1 MLSWIGRFLTSSIGK
16 KTFMALTGLS
26 LVGFL
31 VVHLAGNLTLYSSNE
46 AFNEYAHKLE
56 SFGILL
62 NVAEVALLGLFVVHI
77 AIALRLSREN
87 AAARP
92 QAYQVRNNMGRK
104 TVSSSSMMITGLI
117 VGVFLVI
124 HVIDFRIPTLA
135 GEIDDLALAV
145 RARLG
150 SPLGA
155 TIYLGGV
162 IALGVHLNHAIQSAF
177 HTLGASH
184 PKWTPILNGAAR
196 GLAAILTLGFA
207 SFPVILLLGGS
218 N

>member
-31 VVHLAGNLTLYSSNE
+31 VVHLVGNLTLYSSNE

-62 NVAEVALLGLFVVHI
+62 NVAEVGLLGLFAVHI
-77 AIALRLSREN
+77 GIALRLSREN
-87 AAARP
+87 ATARP
-92 QAYQVRNNMGRK
+92 QGYQVRNSMGRK
-104 TVSSSSMMITGLI
+104 TIGSSSMMITGLI
-117 VGVFLVI
+117 VGVFVVI
-124 HVIDFRIPTLA
+124 HVIDFRVAKLS
-135 GEIDDLALAV
+135 GNIDDLALAV
-145 RARLG
+145 RERLG

-162 IALGVHLNHAIQSAF
+162 IALGVHLSHAIQSAF
-177 HTLGASH
+177 QTLGANH
-184 PKWTPILNGAAR
+184 PKWTPLLTGAAR

-207 SFPVILLLGGS
+207 SFPIILLLGGS

>member
-56 SFGILL
+56 SLGLLL
-62 NVAEVALLGLFVVHI
+62 NLAEVGLLGLFVVHI
-77 AIALRLSREN
+77 GIALRLSREN
-87 AAARP
+87 ASARP
-92 QAYQVRNNMGRK
+92 QAYQVRNSMGRK
-104 TVSSSSMMITGLI
+104 TIASSSMMITGLI
-117 VGVFLVI
+117 VAVFLVI
-124 HVIDFRIPTLA
+124 HVIDFRVAKL
-135 GEIDDLALAV
+135 GGNIDDLALAV

-150 SPLGA
+150 TPLGA
-155 TIYLGGV
+155 MIYLGGV
-162 IALGVHLNHAIQSAF
+162 IALGIHLSHAIQSALQ
-177 HTLGASH
+177 TLGANH
-184 PKWTPILNGAAR
+184 PKWTPILTGVGR
-196 GLAAILTLGFA
+196 GLAAVLTLGFA